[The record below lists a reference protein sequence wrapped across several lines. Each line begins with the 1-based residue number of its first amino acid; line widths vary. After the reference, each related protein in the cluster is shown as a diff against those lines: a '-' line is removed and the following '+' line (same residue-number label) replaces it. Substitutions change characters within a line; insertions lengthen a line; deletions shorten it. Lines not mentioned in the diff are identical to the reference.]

1 MSHDSRGALL
11 KKGDRVLVEFELTDD
26 PTADEGYCNANCTAV
41 VPEQTAKPPM
51 VPPHVVFNTRM
62 LTKVGALVLWAVAL
76 CTAAG
81 AQQTEG
87 QADQVD
93 AAEIARWGD
102 RVVVAG
108 EGPRDSGE
116 LLFSQAMAPPEDD
129 SDQWYITV
137 WGSSRDANSLGV
149 VKGFERDPNL
159 TIFTAA
165 APGKRPWAHFNFYQ
179 AEDRT
184 QRFRFQNAKMAGPW
198 PIITVQPPRSG
209 NFGDPSVVIDRI
221 DASQIGKP
229 ADLKKRIQASVD
241 LWCKRLQQTAHVDKP
256 GGHQQLGPVG
266 GDPSFPWGPDVPPA
280 VPTIQPQWPSGG
292 PAADT
297 TPTSATLA
305 QLRAC
310 CPGAPAEFL
319 MAQLDA
325 KATVEQA
332 QAAFLKFLQPKVT
345 PVPATNPQTKPA
357 APASDRPLLQIL
369 ALLMGS
375 SLIVSIAMPFVQS
388 WATKA
393 KTTPSPFDDIVSGFV
408 LEALKS
414 RLNSPSDQAR

>member
-1 MSHDSRGALL
+1 M
-11 KKGDRVLVEFELTDD
+11 
-26 PTADEGYCNANCTAV
+26 P
-41 VPEQTAKPPM
+41 
-51 VPPHVVFNTRM
+51 RM
-62 LTKVGALVLWAVAL
+62 TFLAL
-76 CTAAG
+76 CLLPLAAF
-81 AQQTEG
+81 AQQP
-87 QADQVD
+87 APDQVD
-93 AAEIARWGD
+93 KDEIARWGD

-116 LLFSQAMAPPEDD
+116 QLYSQAMAPPADD

-165 APGKRPWAHFNFYQ
+165 AAGKRPWAHFNFYQ

-209 NFGDPSVVIDRI
+209 AFGDPRVVIDRI
-221 DASQIGKP
+221 DATQIGKP
-229 ADLKKRIQASVD
+229 EELKKRIQASVD
-241 LWCKRLQQTAHVDKP
+241 LWCKKLQQTAHLDRP

-297 TPTSATLA
+297 TPAHATIT
-305 QLRAC
+305 QLRAA

-319 MAQLDA
+319 LAQLDA

-332 QAAFLKFLQPKVT
+332 QAAFFKFLQQPKVDPAPAPT
-345 PVPATNPQTKPA
+345 PAPVPAPKVETPKVEPKV
-357 APASDRPLLQIL
+357 APTDSSRPMLQIL

-375 SLIVSIAMPFVQS
+375 QLVLSLALPFVQS
-388 WATKA
+388 WVVKA
-393 KTTPSPFDDIVSGFV
+393 KTTAGPFDDLISGFV
-408 LEALKS
+408 LKVLQS
-414 RLNSPSDQAR
+414 RLSQPENPAP